1 MQRREF
7 LSVFLR
13 TVGCYAVAATAP
25 RLAARVVPVPGLY
38 HFPQGL
44 ASGDPTPTSVMLW
57 TRVATRRRTT
67 APVTLRLEVSLHPD
81 FAALVATRDVDATSD
96 SDHTVRVLVTDLTPD
111 TTYYYR
117 FWADGDMT
125 DLLGRTRTAPA
136 ADADRPVRLAFAS
149 CQSYEG
155 GYYHAW
161 RTLLDED
168 LAAAPAE
175 QLDFVL
181 HLGDFIY
188 EALGYGAA
196 RTVPPFPDGGG
207 SGAGFGERGYALTLA
222 DYRHLYR
229 TYLTDPDLRAARAR
243 WPFICTW
250 DDHEFTDDSWQSVA
264 TYTPAG
270 TPEQARK
277 VAANRAWF
285 EFIPAQL
292 SDHPSPTNEA
302 CDFTP
307 AASPIIDAPLS
318 GDLDATGLDQ
328 EPNNLAALATLTI
341 YRAFR
346 FGRHVDL
353 VVTDNR
359 SYRSAHP
366 VPGELNQ
373 QISGSPR
380 YVTPY
385 SLVRICDAGRDY
397 ADGHPP
403 TEITLGDKSFP
414 NPRRDAPP
422 GTMLGAPQKAWFK
435 RTLAAS
441 TATWKVWGNSLPL
454 TPLRLDFDQLSAAGH
469 ELAFT
474 IDSWDGYPGERAE
487 LLRFFAENQI
497 PNLVSLTGDH
507 HAHFAAAISPDYD
520 TSAEPAWIGAEFATA
535 GTSSQ
540 SVFEGVLAYTAADS
554 PLRPLTTFIDAAG
567 QPTDNLNTTFLW
579 GSRAA
584 MIAAKTTGDLTAA
597 EAARNPRQNRHLAY
611 VDTHSYG
618 IARATFA
625 PTATSVEFITLAKP
639 DVPTLTPP
647 LRRAHFTLPAT
658 PSDATTPKLATP
670 TLTGLP
676 PYPLPA

>member
-13 TVGCYAVAATAP
+13 TAGCYAVAATAP
-25 RLAARVVPVPGLY
+25 RLAARVVPAPGLY

-57 TRVATRRRTT
+57 TRVATRRGST
-67 APVTLRLEVSLHPD
+67 APVNLRLEVSLHPD
-81 FAALVATRDVDATSD
+81 FSALVATRDVDATSD

-117 FWADGDMT
+117 FWADGDVT

-136 ADADRPVRLAFAS
+136 PDSDRPVRLAFAS

-168 LAAAPAE
+168 LATAPSE

-188 EALGYGAA
+188 EALGYGTA
-196 RTVPPFPDGGG
+196 RTVPDFAD
-207 SGAGFGERGYALTLA
+207 AGDRRHALTLA
-222 DYRHLYR
+222 DYRHLYK

-250 DDHEFTDDSWQSVA
+250 DDHEFSDDSWQSVS
-264 TYTPAG
+264 TYDAAG

-292 SDHPSPTNEA
+292 SDHPAPTNEA
-302 CDFTP
+302 RDFR
-307 AASPIIDAPLS
+307 AAAVTDAPLS
-318 GDLDATGLDQ
+318 GELDDHGLDQ

-341 YRAFR
+341 YRSFR
-346 FGRHVDL
+346 FGRHVEL
-353 VVTDNR
+353 IVTDTR
-359 SYRSAHP
+359 SYRSQHP

-373 QISGSPR
+373 ALGGSAR
-380 YVTPY
+380 YITP
-385 SLVRICDAGRDY
+385 LPVLQICDAGRTY
-397 ADGHPP
+397 AAGHPP
-403 TEITLGDKSFP
+403 ADITLGDKSFP
-414 NPRRDAPP
+414 NPRLHAPA
-422 GTMLGAPQKAWFK
+422 GTMLGAAQKAWFK
-435 RTLAAS
+435 NQLTAS
-441 TATWKVWGNSLPL
+441 PATWKVWGNSLPL
-454 TPLRLDFDQLSAAGH
+454 QPLRLDFDQIDPAGH
-469 ELAFT
+469 PAVFT
-474 IDSWDGYPGERAE
+474 IDSWDGYLAERTE
-487 LLRFFAENQI
+487 LLRHVADHRI

-507 HAHFAAAISPDYD
+507 HAHFAGALAPDFDAAG
-520 TSAEPAWIGAEFATA
+520 EPRWVGAEFAVA
-535 GTSSQ
+535 GISSQ
-540 SVFEGVLAYTAADS
+540 SVFEGVLAYTAPDN
-554 PLRPLTTFIDAAG
+554 PLRPLTTFTDAAG
-567 QPTDNLNTTFLW
+567 HPTDHLNTSFLW
-579 GSRAA
+579 GTKAA
-584 MIAAKTTGDLTAA
+584 LTAARTGGDLAAA

-611 VDTHSYG
+611 IDTHSYG

-625 PTATSVEFITLAKP
+625 ATAATVELIALPKP
-639 DVPTLTPP
+639 DAPTLTPP
-647 LRRAHFTLPAT
+647 VRRAHFTYPAT
-658 PSDATTPKLATP
+658 TPGTATPKLATP
-670 TLTGLP
+670 RITGQP
-676 PYPLPA
+676 PYPLPKSTD